1 MVTLQPIIYLTIIWI
16 LAYSVSLI
24 PLIKKR
30 LKDKGITIY
39 PFIFIWRL
47 SKGEKLVKIGVKR
60 ILIWSTF
67 GYLAL
72 FYSLGLAFFGFYF
85 LGQNLIRLLYPH
97 TGQASPV
104 VPIIPGVTINF
115 TADEFVIFLLI
126 VGIILV
132 THEMAH
138 AIIASA
144 RGIKVKWVG
153 FALFAFFPAGFVEI
167 DEESANKASKIDRL
181 LTFSAGTFI
190 NFLTWAIFLILLLNI
205 PLLWAWGYSTQPQGI
220 VISEVLPNTPASQM
234 NLQPGQIIVALNGT
248 PIKNTQDLINY
259 LKHTIPNQTLIVT
272 LKIDDTLKNIT
283 LKLAANPNNQ
293 SRGMIG
299 IGSYDYYPSKFNLDP
314 ILPYWIQLFV
324 SWGNLISLSVAIFN
338 SLPIPGLDGDKI
350 FYEIL
355 NYKKS
360 IFSDT
365 AMNILRAIAIVL
377 LISNMMFSIRVI

>member
-47 SKGEKLVKIGVKR
+47 SKGEKLVKIGIKR
-60 ILIWSTF
+60 VLIWSTF

>member
-1 MVTLQPIIYLTIIWI
+1 MVTLQPIIYLTIVWM
-16 LAYSVSLI
+16 LAYSISLI
-24 PLIKKR
+24 PSIKKR
-30 LKDKGITIY
+30 LRDRGITIY

-47 SKGEKLVKIGVKR
+47 SKGEKLIKMGVKR
-60 ILIWSTF
+60 VLAWSVF

-138 AIIASA
+138 AIIASS

-190 NFLTWAIFLILLLNI
+190 NFLTWAVFLVLLLNA
-205 PLLWAWGYSTQPQGI
+205 PLLWSWGYSTQPQGVI
-220 VISEVLPNTPASQM
+220 ISEVVPNTPASHM
-234 NLQPGQIIVALNGT
+234 NLQPGQVIVALNGT
-248 PIKNTQDLINY
+248 PIKNMQDFLGY
-259 LKHTIPNQTLIVT
+259 LRNTIPNQTLIIT
-272 LKIDDTLKNIT
+272 LKTDDILKNVT

-314 ILPYWIQLFV
+314 MLPYWIQLFV
-324 SWGNLISLSVAIFN
+324 SWGNLVSLSVAVFN

-355 NYKKS
+355 NYKKGVL
-360 IFSDT
+360 SDT
-365 AMNILRAIAIVL
+365 AMSILRAIAIIL
-377 LISNMMFSIRVI
+377 LISNMMLSIRVI

>member
-1 MVTLQPIIYLTIIWI
+1 MVTLQPIIYLTIVWM
-16 LAYSVSLI
+16 LAYSISLI
-24 PLIKKR
+24 PSIKKR
-30 LKDKGITIY
+30 LKDRGITIY

-47 SKGEKLVKIGVKR
+47 SKGEKLIKMGVKR
-60 ILIWSTF
+60 VLAWSVF

-138 AIIASA
+138 AIIASS

-190 NFLTWAIFLILLLNI
+190 NFLTWAVFLVLLLNA
-205 PLLWAWGYSTQPQGI
+205 PLLWSWGYSTQPQGVI
-220 VISEVLPNTPASQM
+220 ISEVVPNTPASHM
-234 NLQPGQIIVALNGT
+234 NLQPGQVIVALNGT
-248 PIKNTQDLINY
+248 PIKNMQDFLGY
-259 LKHTIPNQTLIVT
+259 LRNTIPNQTLIIT
-272 LKIDDTLKNIT
+272 LKTDDILKNVT

-314 ILPYWIQLFV
+314 MLPYWIQLFV
-324 SWGNLISLSVAIFN
+324 SWGNLVSLSVAVFN

-355 NYKKS
+355 NYKKGVL
-360 IFSDT
+360 SDT
-365 AMNILRAIAIVL
+365 AMSILRAIAIIL
-377 LISNMMFSIRVI
+377 LISNMMLSIRVI

>member
-60 ILIWSTF
+60 VLIWSTF

>member
-1 MVTLQPIIYLTIIWI
+1 VVTLQPIIYLTITWI

-47 SKGEKLVKIGVKR
+47 SKGEKLVKIGIKR
-60 ILIWSTF
+60 VLIWSTF

-126 VGIILV
+126 VGIILI

>member
-1 MVTLQPIIYLTIIWI
+1 VVTLQPIIYLTIIWI

-47 SKGEKLVKIGVKR
+47 SKGEKLVKIGIKR
-60 ILIWSTF
+60 VLIWSTF

>member
-1 MVTLQPIIYLTIIWI
+1 VVTLQPIIYLTITWI

-47 SKGEKLVKIGVKR
+47 SKGEKLVKIGIKR
-60 ILIWSTF
+60 VLIWSTF

>member
-1 MVTLQPIIYLTIIWI
+1 VVTLQPIIYLTIIWI

-60 ILIWSTF
+60 VLIWSTF

>member
-1 MVTLQPIIYLTIIWI
+1 MLT
-16 LAYSVSLI
+16 YSVSLI

-47 SKGEKLVKIGVKR
+47 SKGEKLVKVGVKR
-60 ILIWSTF
+60 VLIWSTF

-85 LGQNLIRLLYPH
+85 LGQNLIRLLYPR

>member
-1 MVTLQPIIYLTIIWI
+1 
-16 LAYSVSLI
+16 
-24 PLIKKR
+24 
-30 LKDKGITIY
+30 
-39 PFIFIWRL
+39 
-47 SKGEKLVKIGVKR
+47 
-60 ILIWSTF
+60 
-67 GYLAL
+67 
-72 FYSLGLAFFGFYF
+72 
-85 LGQNLIRLLYPH
+85 
-97 TGQASPV
+97 
-104 VPIIPGVTINF
+104 
-115 TADEFVIFLLI
+115 
-126 VGIILV
+126 
-132 THEMAH
+132 MAH

>member
-1 MVTLQPIIYLTIIWI
+1 MVTLQPIIYLTITWI

-47 SKGEKLVKIGVKR
+47 SKGEKLVKIGIKR
-60 ILIWSTF
+60 VLIWSTF

-126 VGIILV
+126 VGIILI

>member
-1 MVTLQPIIYLTIIWI
+1 VVTLQPIIYLTIIWI

>member
-1 MVTLQPIIYLTIIWI
+1 M
-16 LAYSVSLI
+16 LAYSISLI
-24 PLIKKR
+24 PLIKER
-30 LKDKGITIY
+30 LKNRGITIY

-47 SKGEKLVKIGVKR
+47 SKGEKLIKMGIKR
-60 ILIWSTF
+60 VLAWSIF

-85 LGQNLIRLLYPH
+85 LGQNLIRLLYPY

-104 VPIIPGVTINF
+104 VPIIPGVTISF

-138 AIIASA
+138 AIIASS

-190 NFLTWAIFLILLLNI
+190 NFLTWVIFLVLLLNA
-205 PLLWAWGYSTQPQGI
+205 PLLWSWGYSTQPQGVI
-220 VISEVLPNTPASQM
+220 ISEVVPNTPASHV
-234 NLQPGQIIVALNGT
+234 NLQPGQIIVAFNGT
-248 PIKNTQDLINY
+248 PIKNLQDFLGY
-259 LKHTIPNQTLIVT
+259 LKNTVPNQTLIIT
-272 LKIDDTLKNIT
+272 LKTGESDHLYKNVT

-299 IGSYDYYPSKFNLDP
+299 IGAYDYYPSKFNLDP

-324 SWGNLISLSVAIFN
+324 SWGNLVSLSVAVFN

-360 IFSDT
+360 VLGNT
-365 AMNILRAIAIVL
+365 AMSILRAIAIIL
-377 LISNMMFSIRVI
+377 LISNIMLSIKVI